1 MARDIHVV
9 EEYWLDFNDLLDK
22 CWSGAVDTLKDIEAA
37 GVEDEFMDYLNE
49 ALLYEEDVVDMTDL
63 NDFIWFE
70 RDAIYEACGLDEN
83 GNPIEDVE
91 EEYFEEDE

>member
-1 MARDIHVV
+1 MADYISVR
-9 EEYWLDFNDLLDK
+9 EEFDADFNNLLYDR

-37 GVEDEFMDYLNE
+37 GVEDEFMDYLSE
-49 ALLYEEDVVDMTDL
+49 VFFDQVPELTEL

-83 GNPIEDVE
+83 GELIEEVE
-91 EEYFEEDE
+91 DDEEIY